1 MSKVDIDR
9 LQTWIGRSEMRED
22 SLVAAPV
29 DRLSATLDHPS
40 SLAGPAGALL
50 PCWHWLYFHSAE
62 PNSGLGSDGHPE
74 RGGFLPPVPLP
85 RRMWAGSR
93 VTFLSPLMLGDVAR
107 KQSTIIDIRQ
117 RHGGSGA
124 LVFVTLRHEIFV
136 KDKLVIEEIQDLVY
150 RDRDIARGKTVPAPG
165 EAQWQRKLRPDSV
178 MLFRYSAL
186 TFNSHRIHFDRNY
199 ATAVE
204 GYPSLIVQ
212 GPLTAT
218 LLLDLLYRRQP
229 AVTLACF
236 EFRAVAPV
244 LEGSDLTLQGR
255 RDGELITLWA
265 TDAHGSLTME
275 AQARVAVDRSRAADL
290 IQPS

>member
-1 MSKVDIDR
+1 MSKIDIEH
-9 LQTWIGRSEMRED
+9 LQTWIGRTEMAED

-29 DRLSATLDHPS
+29 ERLSATLDHPS
-40 SLAGPAGALL
+40 SVAGTAGALP
-50 PCWHWLYFHSAE
+50 PCWHWLYFHDAE
-62 PNSGLGSDGHPE
+62 PISALGADGHPK

-93 VTFLSPLMLGDVAR
+93 VTFLSPLTLGDVAR
-107 KQSTIIDIRQ
+107 KQSTIVDIRQ

-136 KDKLVIEEIQDLVY
+136 NDKLAIEEIQDLVY
-150 RDRDIARGKTVPAPG
+150 RDGDITRGKALPALD
-165 EAQWQRKLRPDSV
+165 EAQWHHKLTPDSV

-199 ATAVE
+199 ATAEE
-204 GYPSLIVQ
+204 GYPSLVVQ

-218 LLLDLLYRRQP
+218 LLLDLLHRRQP
-229 AVTLACF
+229 AVTLAYF
-236 EFRAVAPV
+236 EFRAVAPL

-265 TDAHGSLTME
+265 LDAHGNLAME
-275 AQARVAVDRSRAADL
+275 ARARVAVNQSRAGG
-290 IQPS
+290 

>member
-1 MSKVDIDR
+1 MSKVDIDH
-9 LQTWIGRSEMRED
+9 LQTWVGRSELRED
-22 SLVAAPV
+22 NLVAAPV

-40 SLAGPAGALL
+40 SLAGPAGILP
-50 PCWHWLYFHSAE
+50 PCWHWLYFHDAE
-62 PNSGLGSDGHPE
+62 PISGLGADGHPR

-124 LVFVTLRHEIFV
+124 LLFVTLKHEVFV
-136 KDKLVIEEIQDLVY
+136 NDKLVIEEIQDLVY
-150 RDRDIARGKTVPAPG
+150 RDGDITRRKTLPAPDG
-165 EAQWQRKLRPDSV
+165 AQWHRKLTPDSV

-186 TFNSHRIHFDRNY
+186 TFNSHRIHYDRNY
-199 ATAVE
+199 ATEEE
-204 GYPSLIVQ
+204 GYPSLVVQ

-218 LLLDLLYRRQP
+218 LLLDLLRRRQP
-229 AVTLACF
+229 TTTLAWF

-244 LEGSDLTLQGR
+244 LEGLELTLQGR
-255 RDGELITLWA
+255 RDGELIALWA
-265 TDAHGSLTME
+265 SDAEGSLAME
-275 AQARVAVDRSRAADL
+275 ARARVAVNQSPADG
-290 IQPS
+290 

>member
-1 MSKVDIDR
+1 MRKVDIGH
-9 LQTWIGRSEMRED
+9 LQTWIGRSELRED
-22 SLVAAPV
+22 NLVAAPV

-40 SLAGPAGALL
+40 SLAGPAGILP
-50 PCWHWLYFHSAE
+50 PCWHWLYFHDAE
-62 PNSGLGSDGHPE
+62 PISGLGADGHPK

-85 RRMWAGSR
+85 RHMWAGSR

-124 LVFVTLRHEIFV
+124 LVFVTLRHEVFV
-136 KDKLVIEEIQDLVY
+136 NDKLVIEEIQDLVY
-150 RDRDIARGKTVPAPG
+150 RDGDIARGKTLPAAD
-165 EAQWQRKLRPDSV
+165 EAQWHRKLTPDSV

-199 ATAVE
+199 AIGEE
-204 GYPSLIVQ
+204 GYSSLVVQ

-218 LLLDLLYRRQP
+218 LLLDLLHRRQP
-229 AVTLACF
+229 AVTLAYF
-236 EFRAVAPV
+236 EFRAVAPL
-244 LEGSDLTLQGR
+244 LEGSDLILQGR

-265 TDAHGSLTME
+265 LDADGNLAME
-275 AQARVAVDRSRAADL
+275 ARARVAVNRSRADD
-290 IQPS
+290 